1 MGKDIKEKPELANTL
16 NEHSL
21 SYSLEACDVSACN
34 KVVAEV
40 VLLASRNALL
50 EDVDHDS
57 LELRI
62 NLFLSEDSVLSVL
75 AHLDAGASY
84 AALAAADGQTCE
96 GVLENLL
103 EAEELMKVLLKIL
116 PIKKA
121 EMVWKRSRL
130 QEKPRFL
137 SPIFI

>member
-84 AALAAADGQTCE
+84 AACVSSLGRTDNNA
-96 GVLENLL
+96 VLL
-103 EAEELMKVLLKIL
+103 EIL
-116 PIKKA
+116 DSMILI
-121 EMVWKRSRL
+121 S
-130 QEKPRFL
+130 F
-137 SPIFI
+137 

>member
-1 MGKDIKEKPELANTL
+1 MGKDIKEKPKSANTL

-84 AALAAADGQTCE
+84 AALAADGKTCE

-137 SPIFI
+137 SPTFI